1 MISRRSLLKGFAA
14 TAIAAI
20 AAPALTIEDTKTLVS
35 GSGFGLASPKPEG
48 GVYYPAPAAHHA

>member
-20 AAPALTIEDTKTLVS
+20 AAPALTIEDTKTL
-35 GSGFGLASPKPEG
+35 GLASPKPEG